1 MLLLSTIVQA
11 VVLSGLATGHPNHEP
26 ISARELVA
34 RKEAASKRHL
44 VARNCADSIASYNL
58 RRKVKRGF
66 NMQMI
71 LDPVGFE
78 NSTCVLSP
86 EAVEGPYYI
95 NNEMIRT
102 NLTEDQ
108 LGIPM
113 TLDIAVIDV
122 TTCKPMEN
130 VLVEIWAANATGIY
144 SGYSAMIGGM
154 PPGGGG
160 NGHRGPPH
168 KDSHRHYHELEGE
181 DVSHRSEQ
189 DQHLSNDDHTVHTHK
204 DHKPGHEHEPGHSGP
219 GGPGGP
225 PAQPLSRNETFLRGG
240 APTSADGLV
249 ELVTIYPG
257 FYAGRTAHIHTM
269 IHMNWERSENG
280 TFVSTSGNL
289 LHVGQFFF
297 EERWNDE
304 VYATSP
310 YTENTNKRTYNDQDG
325 QMNDSED
332 PNGNSAIVDISFA
345 GEDLTEGLVGLITV
359 GVDPHA
365 SYHITNKN
373 YLNSTSSSE

>member
-1 MLLLSTIVQA
+1 
-11 VVLSGLATGHPNHEP
+11 P
-26 ISARELVA
+26 VA
-34 RKEAASKRHL
+34 
-44 VARNCADSIASYNL
+44 DT
-58 RRKVKRGF
+58 
-66 NMQMI
+66 
-71 LDPVGFE
+71 VGFE
-78 NSTCVLSP
+78 NSTCVLAP

-122 TTCKPMEN
+122 TTCEPMEN
-130 VLVEIWAANATGIY
+130 VLVEIWAANATGVY
-144 SGYSAMIGGM
+144 SGYSAMVGGM
-154 PPGGGG
+154 LPGGGG

-168 KDSHRHYHELEGE
+168 KDGHRHYHEVEGE
-181 DVSHRSEQ
+181 DASYGSEQ
-189 DQHLSNDDHTVHTHK
+189 DQHLSNDDHTGHTHK
-204 DHKPGHEHEPGHSGP
+204 DHKPGHGGP

-269 IHMNWERSENG
+269 VHMNWERSENG

-297 EERWNDE
+297 EEKWNDQ

-332 PNGNSAIVDISFA
+332 ADGNSAIVDITFA
-345 GEDLTEGLVGLITV
+345 GEDLTKGLVGFITV

>member
-1 MLLLSTIVQA
+1 
-11 VVLSGLATGHPNHEP
+11 
-26 ISARELVA
+26 
-34 RKEAASKRHL
+34 
-44 VARNCADSIASYNL
+44 
-58 RRKVKRGF
+58 
-66 NMQMI
+66 MQMI

-78 NSTCVLSP
+78 NSTCVLAP

-122 TTCKPMEN
+122 TTCEPMEN
-130 VLVEIWAANATGIY
+130 VLVEIWAANATGVY
-144 SGYSAMIGGM
+144 SGYSAMIEG
-154 PPGGGG
+154 
-160 NGHRGPPH
+160 GPP
-168 KDSHRHYHELEGE
+168 
-181 DVSHRSEQ
+181 
-189 DQHLSNDDHTVHTHK
+189 
-204 DHKPGHEHEPGHSGP
+204 
-219 GGPGGP
+219 GP

-297 EERWNDE
+297 EEKWNDE

-310 YTENTNKRTYNDQDG
+310 YTVNTNKRTYNDQDG

-332 PNGNSAIVDISFA
+332 ADGNSAIVDISFA
-345 GEDLTEGLVGLITV
+345 GEDLTEGLVGFITV

>member
-1 MLLLSTIVQA
+1 
-11 VVLSGLATGHPNHEP
+11 
-26 ISARELVA
+26 
-34 RKEAASKRHL
+34 
-44 VARNCADSIASYNL
+44 
-58 RRKVKRGF
+58 
-66 NMQMI
+66 MQMI

-144 SGYSAMIGGM
+144 SGYSAMIGG
-154 PPGGGG
+154 
-160 NGHRGPPH
+160 
-168 KDSHRHYHELEGE
+168 
-181 DVSHRSEQ
+181 
-189 DQHLSNDDHTVHTHK
+189 
-204 DHKPGHEHEPGHSGP
+204 
-219 GGPGGP
+219 GP
-225 PAQPLSRNETFLRGG
+225 PAQPLSRNETFLRSG

-269 IHMNWERSENG
+269 IHMNWERSDNG

-297 EERWNDE
+297 EERWNDK

-345 GEDLTEGLVGLITV
+345 GEDLTEGLVGLISEYLFTRAHMYGQHVRSTDANFVAV

>member
-1 MLLLSTIVQA
+1 
-11 VVLSGLATGHPNHEP
+11 
-26 ISARELVA
+26 
-34 RKEAASKRHL
+34 
-44 VARNCADSIASYNL
+44 
-58 RRKVKRGF
+58 
-66 NMQMI
+66 MQMI

-130 VLVEIWAANATGIY
+130 IIVEIWA
-144 SGYSAMIGGM
+144 
-154 PPGGGG
+154 
-160 NGHRGPPH
+160 
-168 KDSHRHYHELEGE
+168 
-181 DVSHRSEQ
+181 
-189 DQHLSNDDHTVHTHK
+189 
-204 DHKPGHEHEPGHSGP
+204 GHSGP

-225 PAQPLSRNETFLRGG
+225 PAQPLSRNETFLRSG

-289 LHVGQFFF
+289 LHM
-297 EERWNDE
+297 ECE

-345 GEDLTEGLVGLITV
+345 GEDLTKGLVGLITV